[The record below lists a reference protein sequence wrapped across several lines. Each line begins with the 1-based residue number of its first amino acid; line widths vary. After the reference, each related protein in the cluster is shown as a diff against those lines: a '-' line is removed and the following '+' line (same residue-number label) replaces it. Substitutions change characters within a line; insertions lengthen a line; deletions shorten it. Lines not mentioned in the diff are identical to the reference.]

1 MKSGVVNTWP
11 RITQVEN
18 TQRFLNESIEQSH
31 NGGATN
37 FPMGDMVKFSLNLVN
52 AALPTLIA
60 PEIVMTHPMS
70 SMSGYV
76 SYIKFCAGNS
86 KGETAK
92 GDVFNDAF
100 RLGKVDER
108 YTSDRVVETVEASAT
123 EFKPAWTPVVGNKV
137 VFIKEDGSEEEEDLD
152 AEGKVTIAAGE
163 YKKVKYVY
171 NNVVIP
177 QNDLPLL
184 VAEMD
189 AIPLVA
195 KARRIAIYYSQM
207 AAFQAKTD
215 YGMDLGAQLSE
226 KAVGQLAY
234 EIDTEVVRL
243 LADTAKANTETNGE
257 WSRTLPVGVSKAEHF
272 EGFSEIIEMGK
283 AIIYNKTQRLKVTNN
298 YKTQNT
304 YCINN

>member
-1 MKSGVVNTWP
+1 
-11 RITQVEN
+11 
-18 TQRFLNESIEQSH
+18 
-31 NGGATN
+31 
-37 FPMGDMVKFSLNLVN
+37 
-52 AALPTLIA
+52 
-60 PEIVMTHPMS
+60 MTHPMS

-76 SYIKFCAGNS
+76 SYVKFCAGNS

-100 RLGKVDER
+100 RLGKVDEK
-108 YTSDRVVETVEASAT
+108 YTSDRVVENIEADAT

-137 VFIKEDGSEEEEDLD
+137 IVIKEDGSEEEKDLGE
-152 AEGKVTIAAGE
+152 EGKVTFSAGE
-163 YKKVKYVY
+163 YKRVKYQY
-171 NNVVIP
+171 NNVIIP

-226 KAVGQLAY
+226 KACGQLAY
-234 EIDTEVVRL
+234 KLIV
-243 LADTAKANTETNGE
+243 A
-257 WSRTLPVGVSKAEHF
+257 
-272 EGFSEIIEMGK
+272 
-283 AIIYNKTQRLKVTNN
+283 
-298 YKTQNT
+298 
-304 YCINN
+304 